1 MERAGPGVRFG
12 LYAAAASGVLV
23 SGVVLLSAA
32 WPPYDR
38 EALARALYA
47 SFGLACYGWLAIFA
61 GTVCRPKARRA
72 WMAACAFVSL
82 SVAVLGGG
90 PLGVAFVIAPAGV
103 LTWLASREE
112 SN

>member
-12 LYAAAASGVLV
+12 FYAAAASGVLV
-23 SGVVLLSAA
+23 SGVLLLSAV
-32 WPPYDR
+32 WPPYDH
-38 EALARALYA
+38 EALARVLYA
-47 SFGLACYGWLAIFA
+47 SFGLACYGGLAVFA

-90 PLGVAFVIAPAGV
+90 PLGVAFVIAPAGM
-103 LTWLASREE
+103 LTWLAVREE
-112 SN
+112 SH